1 MSTEQTIG
9 AISMFKSN
17 PGHEDQDWPPSNLGS
32 TAAAAA
38 AAVAGTITEHDGRTA
53 GPPRPKDE
61 PQVA

>member
-1 MSTEQTIG
+1 MSAEQTIG

-17 PGHEDQDWPPSNLGS
+17 PGREDQDWPPSNLGS

-38 AAVAGTITEHDGRTA
+38 GGGGTITGHDGRTP
-53 GPPRPKDE
+53 GLVKKNE